1 MGHRGKN
8 TTFEQQQLVVFHHS
22 KGKSC
27 QQIASMLKMKKTTV
41 WNIIRRFRDEDR
53 LDLRQQ
59 SRRPK
64 VLTAREEN
72 YVIRKVKRNPRLSA
86 PKIAAQLELEI
97 GKKVHPETI
106 RRVLRGANF
115 HGRVARNKPFL
126 KNIHKRKRLLFAKE
140 HLEKDKTWWNRVI
153 FSDESKFNIYSS
165 DGRII
170 VWRKPN
176 TELEERNLQATM
188 KHGGGSVML

>member
-59 SRRPK
+59 SGRPK
-64 VLTAREEN
+64 VLMRE
-72 YVIRKVKRNPRLSA
+72 RKIMS
-86 PKIAAQLELEI
+86 
-97 GKKVHPETI
+97 
-106 RRVLRGANF
+106 F
-115 HGRVARNKPFL
+115 
-126 KNIHKRKRLLFAKE
+126 
-140 HLEKDKTWWNRVI
+140 EK
-153 FSDESKFNIYSS
+153 
-165 DGRII
+165 
-170 VWRKPN
+170 
-176 TELEERNLQATM
+176 
-188 KHGGGSVML
+188 

>member
-1 MGHRGKN
+1 M
-8 TTFEQQQLVVFHHS
+8 
-22 KGKSC
+22 
-27 QQIASMLKMKKTTV
+27 
-41 WNIIRRFRDEDR
+41 
-53 LDLRQQ
+53 
-59 SRRPK
+59 
-64 VLTAREEN
+64 
-72 YVIRKVKRNPRLSA
+72 
-86 PKIAAQLELEI
+86 ELEI

-106 RRVLRGANF
+106 RRVLRGANY
-115 HGRVARNKPFL
+115 HGLVAKIKPVL

-170 VWRKPN
+170 VCRKPN

>member
-53 LDLRQQ
+53 QELRQQ

-106 RRVLRGANF
+106 RRVLRGTSF
-115 HGRVARNKPFL
+115 HERVARNKPFL
-126 KNIHKRKRLLFAKE
+126 KNIH
-140 HLEKDKTWWNRVI
+140 
-153 FSDESKFNIYSS
+153 
-165 DGRII
+165 
-170 VWRKPN
+170 
-176 TELEERNLQATM
+176 
-188 KHGGGSVML
+188 